1 MGGALLGGV
10 SLALAQDG
18 KLDKL
23 EKENA
28 DLKKRLD
35 ALESVAQKGGLLP
48 SGDSSSFA
56 VKAASQTTLS
66 GFVTSSYFY
75 DTSDPA
81 DNSSNGYLWNRNHN
95 SFALNKL
102 KVTLASPAAER
113 SGDKFDA
120 AYRASLI
127 WGEDAPIVNTGG
139 VRQSFEELREAY
151 VELNIPIGTGLN
163 VKAGQLISLLNFES
177 GDGGAANPNFSQ
189 GNQWFFT
196 GNGPSAGVQVGYTF
210 TDWLSANARVQN
222 GLYTGPVDGN
232 GFKTF
237 MGNLVIKPDDK
248 TWISLIG
255 FGGREGAVADQ
266 WIKGGSVLAGRQLT
280 EKYKVNA
287 GLELDYFN
295 FPIAGG
301 TSDVASAGLWLWAD
315 FTDKIGAAFRA
326 DYIADGDGAATAG
339 LLGFPG
345 HTGQDLYSL
354 TFTLNFKPTPAVKIS
369 PEIRY
374 DHTSLNNGFDGA
386 SDRFMIGM
394 GVSYMF

>member
-35 ALESVAQKGGLLP
+35 ALESVAQKEGLLP
-48 SGDSSSFA
+48 TGDSKSF

-66 GFVTSSYFY
+66 GFVSSSYFY

-81 DNSSNGYLWNRNHN
+81 DNSSNGYLWNRKHN
-95 SFALNKL
+95 SFSLNKL
-102 KVTLASPAAER
+102 KVTLASPGVER

-139 VRQSFEELREAY
+139 EYQSLEALREAY
-151 VELNIPIGTGLN
+151 VELNLPVGTGLN

-177 GDGGAANPNFSQ
+177 GDGGPANPNFSQ

-210 TDWLSANARVQN
+210 TDWLSANARIQN
-222 GLYTGPVDGN
+222 GLYTGAIDGN

-237 MGNLVIKPDDK
+237 MGNLVIKPDEK

-255 FGGREGAVADQ
+255 FGGREGAAADQ
-266 WIKGGSVLAGRQLT
+266 WTKGGSVLAGRQLT
-280 EKYKVNA
+280 EKYNVNA

-295 FPIAGG
+295 FPMAGG
-301 TSDVASAGLWLWAD
+301 SSDVVSGGLWLWAD
-315 FTDKIGAAFRA
+315 FTEKVGAAFRA
-326 DYIADGDGAATAG
+326 DYIADGDGAGTAT
-339 LLGFPG
+339 LLGFPA

-354 TFTLNFKPTPAVKIS
+354 TFTLNFKPTPSTKIS

-374 DHTSLNNGFDGA
+374 DHTSLNNGFDGEEN
-386 SDRFMIGM
+386 RFMIGM